1 MNKFSLLCLA
11 CLATTT
17 AFAQSKVEIPDV
29 PDAITSFGA
38 ATTNAGHVYIYG
50 GHKGGAHKYN
60 IEGQSNAFLRLD
72 TKKSG
77 SKWENLPTG
86 PKLQGLAL
94 VTDGTRLFR
103 VGGFTALNKGDEK
116 AKLKSQ
122 ASFAMFDP
130 KTNKWTDLAPMPT
143 PRSSFDAVV
152 HKNHLFVIG
161 GWNMQPEDSTW
172 ATTAL
177 VADLKA
183 SPITWK
189 ELPKPPFQKR
199 ALSVAAVGDSIYA
212 IGGMQEKGG
221 PTKAV
226 SMFNTKTSKWSEG
239 PELPGESGMA
249 GFGSSSF
256 AMFDPKTNKWTDLA
270 PMPTPRSS
278 FDAVVHKNHLFV
290 IGGWNM
296 QPEDSTWA
304 TTALVADLKASPITW
319 KELPKPPF
327 QKRALS
333 VAAVGDSIYAIGGM
347 QEKGGPTKAVS
358 MFNTKTSKWSEGPEL
373 PGESGMAGFG
383 SSSFAIGNQLFASTY
398 EGKLLEL
405 SADGK
410 QWKTLKTFEEG
421 RFFHRMI
428 PMNKSALLMI
438 SGANMEIGKY
448 SDVIVVPVTNK
459 QTASVR

>member
-77 SKWENLPTG
+77 SKLENLPTG

-226 SMFNTKTSKWSEG
+226 SVFNTKTSKWSEG
-239 PELPGESGMA
+239 PELPG
-249 GFGSSSF
+249 
-256 AMFDPKTNKWTDLA
+256 K
-270 PMPTPRSS
+270 
-278 FDAVVHKNHLFV
+278 
-290 IGGWNM
+290 
-296 QPEDSTWA
+296 
-304 TTALVADLKASPITW
+304 
-319 KELPKPPF
+319 
-327 QKRALS
+327 
-333 VAAVGDSIYAIGGM
+333 
-347 QEKGGPTKAVS
+347 
-358 MFNTKTSKWSEGPEL
+358 
-373 PGESGMAGFG
+373 SGMAGFG